1 MKPIF
6 VSGAEQARERWRAA
20 FADLQVVASL
30 ELARAAGAEP
40 LFLDLD
46 TWSLAQ
52 HRIELATTV
61 AEGRHLIALS
71 SVPSESEAFQLLA
84 VGVRGY
90 CHAEAVPEQLREVA
104 QVVLAGGLWMPRE
117 LVQRI
122 ADLGKRVDD
131 MDSDRT
137 PSHFDILS
145 AREEEVALLVGRGYN
160 NREIAEALSVS
171 ERTIKANLTSIFD
184 KLGLRDRVQLALFV
198 NRLPIH

>member
-6 VSGAEQARERWRAA
+6 VSAAEQARERWRAA
-20 FADLQVVASL
+20 FADLQLVASL
-30 ELARAAGAEP
+30 DAVSVAGGEP

-46 TWSLAQ
+46 TWAVDE
-52 HRIELATTV
+52 HRAELAASV
-61 AEGRHLIALS
+61 NAGHPLVALS
-71 SVPSESEAFQLLA
+71 SVPSESEAFRLLSM
-84 VGVRGY
+84 GVRGY

-117 LVQRI
+117 LLQRI
-122 ADLGKRVDD
+122 AELGKRVDD
-131 MDSDRT
+131 SDSDRS
-137 PSHFDILS
+137 PSHFDGLS
-145 AREEEVALLVGRGYN
+145 PREEEVALLVGRGYN

-171 ERTIKANLTSIFD
+171 ERTVKANLTSIFD